1 LPQLSPTLQGPATDP
16 DAIAVIRKG
25 IAEGRDTAVTLVN
38 YKKNGTPFWNRFFVA
53 PLRGM
58 NGTPVNF
65 VGVQCEVKE
74 AVARV
79 LVASQQ
85 AMYNKL
91 LAMAQQQQA
100 AAAAA
105 AAAGSAAMTAAGGG
119 AGAAAGAAVGT
130 DSGDGTG
137 AQSSAGGKDRSRAQ
151 R

>member
-1 LPQLSPTLQGPATDP
+1 MQGPATDP

-105 AAAGSAAMTAAGGG
+105 AAAGSAAAVAAAGS
-119 AGAAAGAAVGT
+119 AAAAAAAAAGA
-130 DSGDGTG
+130 DIGDGVD
-137 AQSSAGGKDRSRAQ
+137 ARSSAGGKDRSRAQ